1 MHITPSEKRT
11 IVIIGAGFSGTLT
24 AVNLLRISQPDTLRV
39 VLVEQGLTHG
49 RGLAYRFG
57 DDNHLLNVPAGNMSA
72 LADEPDHF
80 VSYCQNIDPALNAKS
95 FISRRLYGEYLQSTL
110 AAAETLHPG
119 ILEKVT
125 DEAIAVSPGGAPGVY
140 PAASGNALHVKLA
153 SGSSLEATQVVL
165 ALGHFPPK
173 PPACVPEDLHQHI
186 VNPWDFSKLD
196 RLDPNKPVV
205 ILGTGHT
212 AIDALFRLTSC
223 NTTRKIFLLSRRGL
237 LPHGHR
243 SNPTPPPDS
252 DYPAYLAGLHPTIRA
267 YTRALRLESA
277 RRQATGGDWRDV
289 INELRPHA
297 SRLWQGLPESERRR
311 SLRNVVPYWDIHRH
325 RLAPLAT
332 RRLANL
338 LDSGQVERVAGQV
351 IGLDVQGTNLHAQI
365 KVRGNVQPRML
376 EAGALIN
383 CTGPNYDL
391 SALSLPLVTQL
402 REAGLIQQDR
412 LKLGLLVDDDY
423 QVIDAHNKPTPGLF
437 YVGPMLKA
445 RYWEAIAVPE
455 LRQHTRQLAR
465 NLTSHQ

>member
-1 MHITPSEKRT
+1 MHTTPSEKRT

-24 AVNLLRISQPDTLRV
+24 AVNLLRISQPHTLRI
-39 VLVEQGLTHG
+39 VLIEQGLAHG

-80 VSYCQNIDPALNAKS
+80 VSYCRNIDPALNAKS
-95 FISRRLYGEYLQSTL
+95 FISRRLYGEYLQYTL
-110 AAAETLHPG
+110 AAAETLHAG
-119 ILEKVT
+119 VLEKIT
-125 DEAIAVSPGGAPGVY
+125 DEAIAVSPLG
-140 PAASGNALHVKLA
+140 SGNALRVKLA

-173 PPACVPEDLHQHI
+173 PPAFVAEDLHHHI
-186 VNPWDFSKLD
+186 VNPWDFSRLD

-237 LPHGHR
+237 IPHGHR

-252 DYPAYLAGLHPTIRA
+252 EYPAYFVGLHPTIRA
-267 YTRALRLESA
+267 YTRALRLETA

-332 RRLANL
+332 RRLENL

-351 IGLDVQGTNLHAQI
+351 IGLDVQGSNLHTQI
-365 KVRGNVQPRML
+365 KVRGNVDPRIL
-376 EAGALIN
+376 EAGALVN

-402 REAGLIQQDR
+402 REAGLIQQDG

-423 QVIDAHNKPTPGLF
+423 RVIDAHNEPTPGLF

-455 LRQHTRQLAR
+455 LRHHTRQLAR
-465 NLTSHQ
+465 NLTPHK

>member
-24 AVNLLRISQPDTLRV
+24 AVNLLRISQPHNLRV
-39 VLVEQGLTHG
+39 VLIEQGLVHG

-95 FISRRLYGEYLQSTL
+95 FISRRLYGEYLQCTL
-110 AAAETLHPG
+110 AAAETNHPG
-119 ILEKVT
+119 ILEKFT
-125 DEAIAVSPGGAPGVY
+125 DEAIAVSPAT
-140 PAASGNALHVKLA
+140 SGNAFRVKLA

-173 PPACVPEDLHQHI
+173 PPPCVPENLHEHI
-186 VNPWDFSKLD
+186 VNPWDFRKLD
-196 RLDPNKPVV
+196 GLDPNKPVV

-243 SNPTPPPDS
+243 SNPTPPANS
-252 DYPAYLAGLHPTIRA
+252 DYPAYLVGLHPTIRA
-267 YTRALRLESA
+267 YTRALRLEAA
-277 RRQATGGDWRDV
+277 RRQASGGDWRDV

-332 RRLANL
+332 RRLENL
-338 LDSGQVERVAGQV
+338 LDSGQVERMVGQV
-351 IGLDVQGTNLHAQI
+351 IRLDVQGTNLHAQI
-365 KVRGNVQPRML
+365 KVRGNVAPRSL
-376 EAGALIN
+376 DVGALVN

-423 QVIDAHNKPTPGLF
+423 RVIDARNEPTPGLF

-445 RYWEAIAVPE
+445 KYWEAIAVPE
-455 LRQHTRQLAR
+455 LRHHTRQLAR
-465 NLTSHQ
+465 NLTPHR